1 MLLQRAMIVWALA
14 ATALPVVAAYAAEA
28 TPAAPAP
35 AIESSPPSPAPEL
48 VPSVLMEGLQ
58 FDAKPGGLTYKV
70 DVPAAAPRPDDFR
83 FDFAQ
88 HPAQEAALRLSPV
101 ISASRTGW
109 AYSGRVGP
117 LRWLSPIDGEGE
129 TKMRLWGRVPGQP
142 STPGMGTF
150 NINLH
155 YTFE

>member
-1 MLLQRAMIVWALA
+1 MLLQRTMIVWAIA
-14 ATALPVVAAYAAEA
+14 ATALPLVPAYAAEA
-28 TPAAPAP
+28 MPAAPAP
-35 AIESSPPSPAPEL
+35 AIEISPPSSAPEL
-48 VPSVLMEGLQ
+48 VPSVPMGALQ
-58 FDAKPGGLTYKV
+58 HDAKPAGLVYKA

-101 ISASRTGW
+101 VSTLRTGW
-109 AYSGRVGP
+109 AVSGRMGP
-117 LRWLSPIDGEGE
+117 LRWLGPIDGEGE

-150 NINLH
+150 NISLH
-155 YTFE
+155 YAFE